1 MKKLNKKGFTLIELI
16 VVIGILAVLAV
27 ILIPS
32 ISNYI
37 GEAREARN
45 TANARAIYSEVTAA
59 VAMGTN
65 PAPTSP
71 VVKNGVSC
79 SFGIANSAVTGFGC
93 TIASGGDGKFEGA
106 ASSYTPWLIWY
117 LNFFRKL

>member
-32 ISNYI
+32 ISNYV

-45 TANARAIYSEVTAA
+45 TANARALYSEVSAA
-59 VAMGTN
+59 AAMGTT
-65 PAPTSP
+65 PTYVSGSP
-71 VVKNGVSC
+71 KNGVICTYTISNATVQSFSC
-79 SFGIANSAVTGFGC
+79 TVV
-93 TIASGGDGKFEGA
+93 SGEGTFEGGVTT
-106 ASSYTPWLIWY
+106 YTP
-117 LNFFRKL
+117 